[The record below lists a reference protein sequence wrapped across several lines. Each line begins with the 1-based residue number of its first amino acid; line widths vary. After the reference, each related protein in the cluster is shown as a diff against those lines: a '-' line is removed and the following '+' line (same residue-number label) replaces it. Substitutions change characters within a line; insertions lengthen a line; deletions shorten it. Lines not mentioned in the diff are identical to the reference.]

1 MVDKIKTC
9 GNIGGAIRGK
19 NGISILAFIFGSVH
33 IPSVFRGAEKNWFG
47 KSEIKRLRF
56 YKTCG

>member
-19 NGISILAFIFGSVH
+19 NGISILAFIFGPVH

-47 KSEIKRLRF
+47 KS
-56 YKTCG
+56 